1 MILGICLILTSVLGI
16 AGIIIAFDDDY
27 NSRGFGIISSF
38 FTLIV
43 FILILIQIQQ
53 PTAMN
58 VYQGKTTL
66 EITYKDCVPVDSVVV
81 WKN

>member
-1 MILGICLILTSVLGI
+1 MLSVLVV
-16 AGIIIAFDDDY
+16 AGITISFSDDY
-27 NSRGFGIISSF
+27 DSRGFGIASSF

-43 FILILIQIQQ
+43 FILILIQIQR

-66 EITYKDCVPVDSVVV
+66 EITYKDGVPVDSVVV
-81 WKN
+81 WKSKQ